1 MLYRVNPWH
10 NIRAIALGDKLTSEL
25 LSVYPT
31 EMTGTGSSELY
42 VFHNNISTATSTDS
56 VRILINQDL
65 FTPQFHPVAN
75 TCLLVRD
82 QIHSNHIH

>member
-42 VFHNNISTATSTDS
+42 VFHNNWSD
-56 VRILINQDL
+56 
-65 FTPQFHPVAN
+65 PEPVDKSA
-75 TCLLVRD
+75 L
-82 QIHSNHIH
+82 